1 MKWKKWLRCVL
12 SAILNILDDA
22 AYVAG
27 LVLIAVGAEQI
38 YHPAG
43 LITLGTGLIAYA
55 LIIARK

>member
-1 MKWKKWLRCVL
+1 MKWRKLFRLIL
-12 SAILNILDDA
+12 SAVLNILDDA
-22 AYVAG
+22 AYIAG
-27 LVLIAVGAEQI
+27 LVLIAVGAESI